1 MNIRTPL
8 TLGTLVLAAACAP
21 DAPPAVSVGP
31 VAFTQDEL
39 LGLSADRREELGRL
53 TAFGLAVA
61 DSSTDALGRPRLR
74 RAEED
79 RLLEILAAERVL
91 EEAGVGADVMEA
103 RYLTDPAY
111 ELTVRH
117 ILFFSE
123 RWRPPAHRAEAEA
136 KARRAL
142 AALQGGADFAETAAR
157 LSEEPGAEGRQ
168 GLLQPGR
175 EGAWVDEFWA
185 AASALDVGEISP
197 VTETQ
202 YGYHILRLE
211 DRVPVAF
218 EEARPD
224 VARALAPRVGDP
236 VALTEAWRADDAAR
250 QDALDEAERRGLAVP
265 ASEVEALARAW
276 NDTVTRW
283 ATALG
288 FQQGA
293 TPEQVKA
300 AAREALARTGQ
311 GAAIA
316 RDELRDASALV
327 AARYDIQVTP
337 VDA

>member
-1 MNIRTPL
+1 MPGTIALASAL
-8 TLGTLVLAAACAP
+8 TVACGP

-31 VAFTQDEL
+31 VSYTQDEL
-39 LGLSADRREELGRL
+39 LGLTLERREDLGRL
-53 TAFGLAVA
+53 AAFGLAVA
-61 DSSTDALGRPRLR
+61 DSSTDALGRPRVR
-74 RAEED
+74 RGEEE

-91 EEAGVGADVMEA
+91 EEAGVGADVMKA

-123 RWRPPAHRAEAEA
+123 RWRPPPHRAEAEA
-136 KARRAL
+136 KAGRAL
-142 AALQGGADFAETAAR
+142 SALRAGADFAETAAR

-185 AASALDVGEISP
+185 AASALEIGEISS

-211 DRVPVAF
+211 NRVPVPF

-224 VARALAPRVGDP
+224 VVRELAPRVGDP
-236 VALTEAWRADDAAR
+236 LALLEAWRDDDAAR
-250 QDALDEAERRGLAVP
+250 RAALDAAEDRGLSVPQAEVDALT
-265 ASEVEALARAW
+265 RAW
-276 NDTVTRW
+276 DDTVMRW
-283 ATALG
+283 ALALG
-288 FQQGA
+288 FQPGM
-293 TPEQVKA
+293 PPDQVKS
-300 AAREALARTGQ
+300 AARQALARTGQ

-316 RDELRDASALV
+316 RDELRDARDLLNT
-327 AARYDIQVTP
+327 RYEIQVTP
-337 VDA
+337 VGG